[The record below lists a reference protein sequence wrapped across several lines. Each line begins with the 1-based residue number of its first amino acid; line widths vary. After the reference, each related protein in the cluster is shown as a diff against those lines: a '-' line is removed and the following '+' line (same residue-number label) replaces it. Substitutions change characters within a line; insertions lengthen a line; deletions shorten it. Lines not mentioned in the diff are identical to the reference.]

1 MSPKISDESYHFSI
15 KKIMNLQ
22 IHQYMHSRF
31 TLTFILM
38 EVILFTANCTN
49 IGRGTQTINPEEVN
63 KDDLKNI
70 PYEVTPE
77 YEFKVSVAKNV
88 PSNKNNILLNIDRQF
103 TEFSRC
109 YDLEDNGGEA
119 RKYMIAVVDGTFEC
133 KFHGGK
139 CNGEFDPGAGLIIA
153 SFKAFNR
160 KGTLPLL
167 KHEWAHAYG
176 ILSSDHENLKSV
188 KKCTRY

>member
-1 MSPKISDESYHFSI
+1 
-15 KKIMNLQ
+15 MNLH
-22 IHQYMHSRF
+22 IYQYMRSRF

-38 EVILFTANCTN
+38 VLILFTASCANM
-49 IGRGTQTINPEEVN
+49 GRWTQTIDPEEVN
-63 KDDLKNI
+63 KDDLKDI

-77 YEFKVSVAKNV
+77 YEFKVSIANNV
-88 PSNKNNILLNIDRQF
+88 PSNKKNILLNIDRQF

-109 YDLEDNGGEA
+109 YDLKDNGREA

-139 CNGEFDPGAGLIIA
+139 CNGEYDPDAGLIIA

>member
-1 MSPKISDESYHFSI
+1 MSIRIPTRLYTRLILTLGLLLIVS
-15 KKIMNLQ
+15 
-22 IHQYMHSRF
+22 F
-31 TLTFILM
+31 TTSC
-38 EVILFTANCTN
+38 ANM
-49 IGRGTQTINPEEVN
+49 GRWTQTIDPEEVS
-63 KDDLKNI
+63 KEDLKDI

-77 YEFKVSVAKNV
+77 YNFKVSIAKNV
-88 PSNKNNILLNIDRQF
+88 PSNKKNILSNVDRQF
-103 TEFSRC
+103 RQFSRC
-109 YDLEDNGGEA
+109 YDLKDNGTEA

-133 KFHGGK
+133 KYHGGK

-176 ILSSDHENLKSV
+176 ILSSDHKNLKTV